1 MVLVAFLWW
10 AFRLPW
16 PGNAELRLSLAGMT
30 LQLMG
35 VGTVAAGIGA
45 TRKRLKKPP
54 IMRGIWDHL
63 AGLLKKPQNISHIVG
78 TANIHVTG
86 GAMSASATHAHL
98 TASLEDHVK
107 RLETELNA
115 NAQRLSEL
123 ANQIREE
130 AAAREQ
136 AIGGEQ
142 NARTEADRELRQALR
157 MCRPGE

>member
-1 MVLVAFLWW
+1 
-10 AFRLPW
+10 
-16 PGNAELRLSLAGMT
+16 
-30 LQLMG
+30 
-35 VGTVAAGIGA
+35 
-45 TRKRLKKPP
+45 
-54 IMRGIWDHL
+54 
-63 AGLLKKPQNISHIVG
+63 
-78 TANIHVTG
+78 
-86 GAMSASATHAHL
+86 MSASATHAHL